1 MTEPFDEAIEILT
14 DVVYQSCG
22 KRDCPHSDWYLDSM
36 ALSAYADA
44 IRFLARQGKV
54 EITSDHGRRVIA
66 TMNDQTKGDVKTP
79 CNKQEVG
86 KNNI

>member
-22 KRDCPHSDWYLDSM
+22 KRDCPHSEWYLDSM

-54 EITSDHGRRVIA
+54 EITSDHGRPNKGGCEN
-66 TMNDQTKGDVKTP
+66 TMQQTRG
-79 CNKQEVG
+79 G
-86 KNNI
+86 KK